1 MQNIEEIYVKYFEIV
16 KKYIFCLTQ
25 NNDIA
30 EELTQET
37 FYKAVKKIDTF
48 KGECK
53 ISTWLCQIAKNLWYN
68 EFKKRKKQIE
78 YNDQQFLEITSN
90 DEIENII
97 ISNEETRDL
106 LDKIKLLDKN
116 TRTIIVLRAIGNM
129 SFKEISNVLGITENN
144 ARVVFYRGKEKL
156 KGGDENEK

>member
-16 KKYIFCLTQ
+16 KKYLFCLTR

-37 FYKAVKKIDTF
+37 FYKAVKNINSF

-68 EFKKRKKQIE
+68 ELKKNKKKVE
-78 YNDQQFLEITSN
+78 YNRQLYSEITAN
-90 DEIENII
+90 DEIENIVI
-97 ISNEETRDL
+97 LNDETQIL
-106 LDKIKLLDKN
+106 LDKIKKLDN
-116 TRTIIVLRAIGNM
+116 NSRNIIILRIMGDM
-129 SFKEISNVLGITENN
+129 TFKEIANVLGISENC
-144 ARVVFYRGKEKL
+144 ARVTFYRGKEKL
-156 KGGDENEK
+156 KGGEENEE